1 MGNNT
6 ISIEQQFQ
14 AHINIEKT
22 NLSRT
27 MCLLGAFLYLL
38 FAIVD
43 YFALSAPLI
52 HIIYVRGIII
62 VILLSVFAYSHYES
76 FIKQYDLLFLAV
88 YVLAAAGIEV
98 MIYLAAPSD
107 HASKVYL
114 AGLLLV
120 IMTMFTWSYLKISS
134 SLLASTIIISSYM
147 FLDLYK
153 GLLISD
159 LVINISFLIS
169 ATAIGFISQ
178 VNRDRYLKENFIL
191 QLSLKKAVAEKT
203 VEANQD
209 GLTGLVNRRHVKIL
223 LEELLQK
230 LSTKKNKTL
239 VIIFIDINDFKQIND
254 THGHSVGDKV
264 LNIIARR
271 LELAVKKNDI
281 VARLGGDEYLIGLKV
296 EKNNFTK
303 IQGIAKKFS
312 KRVSDP
318 MRIDG
323 LKLNIS
329 ASIGVAIYPNHGET
343 INELIDAADK
353 KMYLMKSDKFK
364 NKIAK
369 KDTHSDFLYNRLK
382 IVK

>member
-1 MGNNT
+1 MKNNVM
-6 ISIEQQFQ
+6 SIEKQFQ

-43 YFALSAPLI
+43 YFALSAPLL
-52 HIIYVRGIII
+52 HIIYVRGVMI
-62 VILLSVFAYSHYES
+62 VVLLSVFAYSYFES

-88 YVLAAAGIEV
+88 YILAAAGIEA

-120 IMTMFTWSYLKISS
+120 IMSMFTWSYLKISS
-134 SLLASTIIISSYM
+134 SLLASTIIITSYM

-153 GLLISD
+153 GLLVSD
-159 LVINISFLIS
+159 LAINISFLIS

-178 VNRDRYLKENFIL
+178 INRDRYLKENFIL
-191 QLSLKKAVAEKT
+191 QQSLKKLVEEKT
-203 VEANQD
+203 VEASQD
-209 GLTGLVNRRHVKIL
+209 ELTGLVNRRYVKIL
-223 LEELLQK
+223 LEKSLQQIQRK
-230 LSTKKNKTL
+230 TNKTL
-239 VIIFIDINDFKQIND
+239 VIIFIDLNGFKQIND
-254 THGHSVGDKV
+254 THGHNIGDKV
-264 LNIIARR
+264 LKIVARR
-271 LELAVKKNDI
+271 LELAVRKNDI
-281 VARLGGDEYLIGLKV
+281 VARLGGDEYLISLTVK
-296 EKNNFTK
+296 KNNFSK
-303 IQGIAKKFS
+303 IQEIAEKFS
-312 KRVSDP
+312 KRISDS
-318 MRIDG
+318 MKIDG

-343 INELIDAADK
+343 IDELIDAADK

-364 NKIAK
+364 KKITK
-369 KDTHSDFLYNRLK
+369 KKAHSGILYNTLELIK
-382 IVK
+382 